1 MPQAPLA
8 VGAYGGNVAQLQD
21 ALLRLGFTLPESE
34 IRRKF
39 FGPATRRAVQQLQ
52 LSRGLPVSG
61 EVDETTAAALTPS
74 VLPASHEGAVD
85 GGTGQAGRDDVSYA
99 VSRAVA
105 QPQAAGTLANLALL
119 DLVLPYV
126 LRAENLGSF
135 HALASALRVTSY
147 EQAGDELGIT
157 IRGRGEFNGWFHAG
171 SDGTFFV
178 AAGVDE
184 GKPVYDPANRQPVF
198 DLAETAV
205 EFELLVP
212 RIRSEIVFAAEGSL
226 ATNSAFQPTRNVLDK
241 LAGTGTSPTT
251 DYPSTGFVLD
261 LILDA
266 PSLRPPF
273 LQPAKLADT
282 GTLVPDD
289 SVREVTLTL
298 PKLRFRLS
306 HGDAISSLL
315 RFELTSFG
323 ATGLDDPGDLGVA
336 ELISMSPPYAYIGGP
351 DSTTLGVGFR
361 SATLDL
367 SADATPPALK
377 DKAGVG
383 DDWTGLYLPEARVFF
398 SPSGVR
404 NLAFEGGAHE
414 FLLGI
419 GHDSAG
425 IWGDFEIALIEQ
437 GDATPVVSARFVDA
451 NNKTYGIETT
461 GATTATAR
469 LPAHTRMIV
478 DVTGG
483 RMPYQRTVTV
493 AGRAAEH
500 GTIFVID
507 LSNVP
512 GNQAE
517 IAISV
522 TDSSPVPKTVTLTI
536 TAQLVTSPALLPSPA
551 PAQPPSQSA
560 TMTTPSGTPT
570 VTLQAQTD
578 TDVVL
583 STVPPDQTL
592 MWKVDNNN
600 ETGPSESIQVPL
612 APGEQHTVTARKPAT
627 NAVAQSDVF
636 YFFYDRPP
644 PYPRDTKSR
653 PYSSSRAISSHTIV
667 VFEPP
672 DVDPMTQYKDHFDAA
687 AQIARVPGQDVTITI
702 DGRASFEGVDNGPE
716 RLYNYLLA
724 RRRALKARDL
734 IAAQYPDLQFK
745 ITPDQDAPTQL
756 QVNQWVTNTGWDDP
770 LHEAPN
776 DHEYWC
782 AIVGLPAVGTPEHT
796 STVTIS
802 RPAAP
807 PPPQSVVPVDPTPA
821 EPDPPGWFR
830 SLKLTVRVVKGD
842 IIAAEADLQVFI
854 QAFVEESLKPTAVNT
869 DNSPAGRS
877 LQQGVPVGPDNPT
890 DGITNFRLL
899 VQSDPSTGREQI
911 VGSIG
916 ADPADTSGLMV
927 WGWLPGEQRA
937 PRDTGRNLIGSY
949 LTFWPLLADLPLDAA
964 AARAHTEDFFTA
976 LADVSLSVAAML
988 IPAAIGALKFLEV
1001 ERVVWYGGEVHVGL
1015 RPGTGEVET
1024 DILADIAVAWAT
1036 TEPIVD
1042 VLSIN
1047 PDKPLTVRYK
1057 AIGVHTANRD
1067 ATGNAAFQLHPVFD
1081 SSRGYTIDVQGSGSL
1096 VVADPLGKILRI
1108 LAARLSRTNPLT
1120 LEVDIGMSVDLGVVS
1135 VDRAGVRVYLDDP
1148 TRPPELTALGVS
1160 VDIAGALVGSGFVQL
1175 AHSTDPQGHPV
1186 ATIGGQL
1193 DLTLRPIQLR
1203 VAAAVEISTITVD
1216 GGRTATG
1223 VYVGLDVVLPV
1234 GIPLGTSGLGI
1245 FGFRGIFGMHYDR
1258 SPQWDNPGSPSS
1270 ALVWLEH
1277 ADGEPNNLVNK
1288 EKQKLWV
1295 PYLDHW
1301 AFGVGV
1307 LIGTMEGGFIL
1318 NLDGTLLI
1326 QLPGPRVVIMMNARI
1341 ISPPPDMDKMGSSGG
1356 ILAVIEITPDHFLI
1370 GVLISWQIPDLVTI
1384 KIPVEAM
1391 FPFGSDASKWHVYL
1405 GARKDLG
1412 QPVEVNVLGI
1422 VKGTGYLMAKGDGF
1436 PAYPAH
1442 GFTLPAL
1449 TGFSLG
1455 LGMAASFTWGNT
1467 GAGLYLR
1474 IGGGMDA
1481 ELGFQPFTL
1490 AGVIYVT
1497 GELRLYIVSIGADA
1511 ELHVKAAEHDD
1522 GGFGISVDGKACGH
1536 VSFLFFDVSGCVHI
1550 SLSTGGDTATPIP
1563 KLVTKVSLQSRSPAL
1578 AQGTGVDRGID
1589 VSLGDALESD
1599 PMPGA
1604 GASLPVVPVDAI
1616 PIISMAVPPAVASNK
1631 LTIGGL
1637 NSPIGSSP
1645 GAPNQASSDPN
1656 AAYCEHGGDRYQY
1669 VISSITLER
1678 IDPATGQPAAAA
1690 IDQPSGPAVWWTL
1703 AGPTDPS
1710 PVAQLA
1716 LLTWAPSPA
1725 TKAIE
1730 KTDRLVDSL
1739 TERYGTICAPAA
1751 PAAEQLWT
1759 FRFEP
1764 TGFSA
1769 TGWDLEGIAWPDPA
1783 GSVRSSAPPGTLHV
1797 GERWRSGDPVLDA
1810 RRGIF
1815 PAYVLRDIVP
1825 CDRNLPIDPNLLQLL
1840 PAGQAAPVP
1849 GEQPPPPLVVGGRG
1863 PVTGVAATG
1872 AAVPEADPVHA
1883 ALVRSPGQQPVR
1895 ISAALYAKVT
1905 AALARAGADAP
1916 ALTVEEAL
1924 RTLGSATGIGVADL
1938 KAALSPAQLAAA
1950 AAGPAPDLV
1959 SPVPIRTR
1967 CAVCVLQAPMLDD
1980 GRPIVIGDQSKSG
1993 QVAAEL
1999 AANGVTHGE
2008 LDDVVV
2014 IATGAF
2020 ATFGVLL
2027 FVPRPMLEGG
2037 HLVVHALGADGA
2049 EHQRVVVT
2057 TANLVGSHP
2066 LPLHWT
2072 DPSGPWAGDVE
2083 DLLRWAH
2090 NSTTVPVYVALD
2102 KDELA
2107 DRVEIGTHG
2116 LRGQQVTAQ
2125 PGGQLP
2131 QIVPQFYVAAIA
2143 ETRWSE
2149 QVRAGWDATQLTAD
2163 QQVLTQLLGS
2173 ASDTNAFLY
2182 ADSLYRITVNS
2193 TGKRPNDS
2201 GAPAFAQH
2209 FWFRTDR
2216 IEADPA
2222 DAAKLRFASTPLV
2235 PVRLDSWLLM
2245 TIPDEAEKGYFG
2257 QEDVKLVFNTQDIER
2272 LLTRYGKKMQIRFQA
2287 ASAQN
2292 PQSTPAV
2299 PHPYPADSTTL
2310 VTVPATLLSPWE
2322 DAAAAAVSRL
2332 SATGACVCVPV
2343 DGNRARHSQVDI
2355 PIPLNSCTDYLLDV
2369 ELVDANAAD
2378 GAAGLSI
2385 FRRHFSTGLY
2395 QTFEQ
2400 FAASIVSPLPTAR
2413 SAPAGAFGAIA
2424 GFFAGRRPAGS
2435 ELDDQLRAHGI
2446 EPLETPTRA
2455 RVVVFWEQSGSAGP
2469 QPAAVLVDAT
2479 ESLFRSRNYPSK
2491 TTDATGPVPSERWV
2505 LAPREWLLLRQSAA
2519 TATLAPNGIIVAP
2532 GGQRAIAVL
2541 APGQRGKE
2549 LKLELVAAAFAD
2561 LPFLDPAEPAVT
2573 VFDMT
2578 FSAAPWEES

>member
-1 MPQAPLA
+1 
-8 VGAYGGNVAQLQD
+8 VAN
-21 ALLRLGFTLPESE
+21 F
-34 IRRKF
+34 
-39 FGPATRRAVQQLQ
+39 
-52 LSRGLPVSG
+52 
-61 EVDETTAAALTPS
+61 
-74 VLPASHEGAVD
+74 
-85 GGTGQAGRDDVSYA
+85 
-99 VSRAVA
+99 
-105 QPQAAGTLANLALL
+105 ALL

-126 LRAENLGSF
+126 LRGENLGSF

-147 EQAGDELGIT
+147 EQASDDLGIT
-157 IRGRGEFNGWFHAG
+157 IRGRGEFNGWFQAFPN
-171 SDGTFFV
+171 GTFSV
-178 AAGVDE
+178 AGGIDE
-184 GKPVYDPANRQPVF
+184 GAPAYDPANRQPVF

-212 RIRSEIVFAAEGSL
+212 RVRSDIVFAAEGSL
-226 ATNSAFQPTRNVLDK
+226 GTDSASQQAKAVLDA
-241 LAGTGTSPTT
+241 LAGTANSPTT

-273 LQPAKLADT
+273 LHPAKLADT

-289 SVREVTLTL
+289 SVKEVTLTL

-306 HGDAISSLL
+306 HGDANPSLL

-336 ELISMSPPYAYIGGP
+336 ELISMSPPYAYIGGS
-351 DSTTLGVGFR
+351 DSTTVGIGFR

-367 SADATPPALK
+367 SADTTPPALK

-383 DDWTGLYLPEARVFF
+383 NDWTGVYLPEARVFY

-404 NLAFEGGAHE
+404 NMAFEGGAHE
-414 FLLGI
+414 FLWGI

-425 IWGDFEIALIEQ
+425 IWGDFEIAVIEQ
-437 GDATPVVSARFVDA
+437 GDAAPVVSARFVDS
-451 NNKTYGIETT
+451 NGKTYGIEAT

-469 LPAHTRMIV
+469 LRAHTRMIV

-483 RMPYQRTVTV
+483 RMPYKRTATV
-493 AGRAAEH
+493 AGGAAEQ

-512 GNQAE
+512 GNQAQ

-522 TDSSPVPKTVTLTI
+522 TDSSPAPKTVTLTI
-536 TAQLVTSPALLPSPA
+536 TAQLVTPPALLPAPA
-551 PAQPPSQSA
+551 PAQPPSQPA
-560 TMTTPSGTPT
+560 TMTPPAGTP
-570 VTLQAQTD
+570 VITLQAQTD

-583 STVPPDQTL
+583 STVPPDPEL
-592 MWKVDNNN
+592 RWKVDNNA
-600 ETGPSESIQVPL
+600 ETPSSASIQVPL
-612 APGEQHTVTARKPAT
+612 GPGEQHTVTARKLAT
-627 NAVAQSDVF
+627 NAAAQSDSF
-636 YFFYDRPP
+636 YFFYNRPP
-644 PYPRDTKSR
+644 PDTEDTNSR
-653 PYSSSRAISSHTIV
+653 SSSSKAISSHTILI
-667 VFEPP
+667 FGPP
-672 DVDPMTQYKDHFDAA
+672 DVDPMTQYKDHFAA
-687 AQIARVPGQDVTITI
+687 AAAIARETGQAVTITI
-702 DGRASFEGVDNGPE
+702 DGRASFEGVDNE
-716 RLYNYLLA
+716 AKRQYNYLLA
-724 RRRALKARDL
+724 RRRALAARDL
-734 IAAQYPDLQFK
+734 IAKQYPDFQFA
-745 ITPDQDAPTQL
+745 ITPDPDAPTQA
-756 QVNQWVTNTGWDDP
+756 QIDQWVNDKDWNDP
-770 LHEAPN
+770 GHEAPN
-776 DHEYWC
+776 DSPYWC

-796 STVTIS
+796 SSVTIS

-807 PPPQSVVPVDPTPA
+807 PPPQNVVPVDPTPA

-830 SLKLTVRVVKGD
+830 SLKLIIRIVKGD
-842 IIAAEADLQVFI
+842 IIAAEADLQVFM
-854 QAFVEESLKPTAVNT
+854 QAFVEESLKPTGVNT

-911 VGSIG
+911 IGSIG

-937 PRDTGRNLIGSY
+937 PRDIVRNLIGSY

-964 AARAHTEDFFTA
+964 AARAHTEDPFA
-976 LADVSLSVAAML
+976 AVADVALSAAAML
-988 IPAAIGALKFLEV
+988 IPAGIAALNFLEV

-1067 ATGNAAFQLHPVFD
+1067 ATGNAAFQLHPIFD

-1096 VVADPLGKILRI
+1096 VVADPFGKILRI

-1120 LEVDIGMSVDLGVVS
+1120 LEVDIGMSADLGVVS

-1175 AHSTDPQGHPV
+1175 AHGTDAQGNPA

-1193 DLTLRPIQLR
+1193 DLTLRPIELR
-1203 VAAAVEISTITVD
+1203 VAAAVEISTITVN

-1234 GIPLGTSGLGI
+1234 GIPLGASGLGI

-1258 SPQWDNPGSPSS
+1258 STQWDTPGSPSS

-1277 ADGEPNNLVNK
+1277 ADGEPNKLANK
-1288 EKQKLWV
+1288 EGDKLWV

-1301 AFGVGV
+1301 AFGAGI

-1326 QLPGPRVVIMMNARI
+1326 QLPGPRVVILMNARI
-1341 ISPPPDMDKMGSSGG
+1341 ITPPPEMDQVGSFGG

-1370 GVLISWQIPDLVTI
+1370 GVLIDWEIPDLITI

-1391 FPFGSDASKWHVYL
+1391 FPFGADASKWHVYL
-1405 GARKDLG
+1405 GARQDLG
-1412 QPVEVNVLGI
+1412 QPVEVDVLGI

-1436 PAYPAH
+1436 PAYTVQ

-1455 LGMAASFTWGNT
+1455 LGVAASFTWGDT
-1467 GAGLYLR
+1467 DIGLYLR

-1497 GELRLYIVSIGADA
+1497 GELRLFIISIGADA
-1511 ELHVKAAEHDD
+1511 SLGVIVAEHDD
-1522 GGFGISVDGKACGH
+1522 GSFGMSVDGKACGH
-1536 VSFLFFDVSGCVHI
+1536 VSFLFFDISGCVEI
-1550 SLSTGGDTATPIP
+1550 SFSTGGDTTTPIP
-1563 KLVTKVSLQSRSPAL
+1563 ELVTKVSLQSRSPAL

-1589 VSLGDALESD
+1589 VSLGDAFKSD
-1599 PMPGA
+1599 ATPGA
-1604 GASLPVVPVDAI
+1604 DASLPVVPVDAI
-1616 PIISMAVPPAVASNK
+1616 PIISMAVPPAVAGNN

-1645 GAPNQASSDPN
+1645 GAPNPASSDPN
-1656 AAYCEHGGDRYQY
+1656 ASYCEHGHDRYQY
-1669 VISSITLER
+1669 VISSIALER
-1678 IDPATGQPAAAA
+1678 IDPTTGQPAADA
-1690 IDQPSGPAVWWTL
+1690 IDEPSGPAVWWTL

-1739 TERYGTICAPAA
+1739 TERYGTVCAPAA
-1751 PAAEQLWT
+1751 LAAEQLWT

-1769 TGWDLEGIAWPDPA
+1769 IGWDLEGIAWPDPP
-1783 GSVRSSAPPGTLHV
+1783 GSVRSSAAPDTLHV

-1810 RRGIF
+1810 QRGIF
-1815 PAYVLRDIVP
+1815 PAYVLGGTVP
-1825 CDRNLPIDPNLLQLL
+1825 CDRGLQINPDLLHLL
-1840 PAGQAAPVP
+1840 QAAPAP
-1849 GEQPPPPLVVGGRG
+1849 GEPLTPRLVVGGRG
-1863 PVTGVAATG
+1863 PVTDLASTG
-1872 AAVPEADPVHA
+1872 AAVPEADPAHA

-1895 ISAALYAKVT
+1895 ISAALHGKVT
-1905 AALARAGADAP
+1905 AALARAQAEAP
-1916 ALTVEEAL
+1916 TLTVEEVL
-1924 RTLGSATGIGVADL
+1924 RTLDSATGIGVADL
-1938 KAALSPAQLAAA
+1938 RAALSPAQLAAA
-1950 AAGPAPDLV
+1950 AAGPAPDLGSTV
-1959 SPVPIRTR
+1959 PVRLR
-1967 CAVCVLQAPMLDD
+1967 CAVRVLQAPMLDD
-1980 GRPIVIGDQSKSG
+1980 GRPIVIGDQSRSG
-1993 QVAAEL
+1993 QVAGEL
-1999 AANGVTHGE
+1999 VAHGVTHGQ

-2057 TANLVGSHP
+2057 TANLVWSHP
-2066 LPLHWT
+2066 LPPHWT
-2072 DPSGPWAGDVE
+2072 DPSGPWADDVE
-2083 DLLRWAH
+2083 DLLRWAQ

-2107 DRVEIGTHG
+2107 DRVEIGTHS
-2116 LRGQQVTAQ
+2116 LHDALLIAEAAA
-2125 PGGQLP
+2125 P
-2131 QIVPQFYVAAIA
+2131 VPAIAPRYYVAAIA

-2149 QVRAGWDATQLTAD
+2149 QVRAEWDATQLTAD

-2193 TGKRPNDS
+2193 TGKRLGDS
-2201 GAPAFAQH
+2201 DTPAFTQH
-2209 FWFRTDR
+2209 FWFRTDH

-2222 DAAKLRFASTPLV
+2222 DAAKLRFASTPPV

-2257 QEDVKLVFNTQDIER
+2257 QEDVKLVFNTQDFDR
-2272 LLTRYGKKMQIRFQA
+2272 MLTRYGKKMQIRFQA

-2292 PQSTPAV
+2292 PQSTPAA
-2299 PHPYPADSTTL
+2299 PHPYPVDATTL
-2310 VTVPATLLSPWE
+2310 WPVPATLLSPWE

-2332 SATGACVCVPV
+2332 GAAGTCVPV
-2343 DGNRARHSQVDI
+2343 DGNRTRHSQVDI
-2355 PIPLNSCTDYLLDV
+2355 PIPLNCCTDYLLDV
-2369 ELVDANAAD
+2369 ELADANAAD
-2378 GAAGLSI
+2378 GAAGQSI

-2395 QTFEQ
+2395 QTFEH
-2400 FAASIVSPLPTAR
+2400 FAAAVTAPLPTAR
-2413 SAPAGAFGAIA
+2413 SAPAGAFEAIA

-2446 EPLETPTRA
+2446 EPLETPRRA
-2455 RVVVFWEQSGSAGP
+2455 RVVVFWEQSGSADP

-2479 ESLFRSRNYPSK
+2479 EPLFRSRNYPSK
-2491 TTDATGPVPSERWV
+2491 VTDATGPVPSERWV
-2505 LAPREWLLLRQSAA
+2505 LAPREWLLLRASAA
-2519 TATLAPNGIIVAP
+2519 TAATLAPNGIVVAP

-2549 LKLELVAAAFAD
+2549 LALELVAAAFAD
-2561 LPFLDPAEPAVT
+2561 LPFLDPNERAVT
-2573 VFDMT
+2573 VFDMMFT
-2578 FSAAPWEES
+2578 AAPWEEG